1 MENDIN
7 DKSDS
12 EDAVDDK
19 FDSKDVVDDKS
30 DSEDDIISVV
40 VFLLGTRCS
49 SLNC

>member
-1 MENDIN
+1 MENDID

-12 EDAVDDK
+12 EDVVDDK

>member
-19 FDSKDVVDDKS
+19 FDSADVVNDKS

>member
-19 FDSKDVVDDKS
+19 FDSADVVNDKS
-30 DSEDDIISVV
+30 DSKDDIISVV

>member
-1 MENDIN
+1 MENDID

-12 EDAVDDK
+12 EDVVDDE